1 MKCFEYNNRKDMTFN
16 RRSFFKVL
24 GVTGV
29 TLAVGRESR
38 ASSGPAG
45 TIEFSGILYDSTRCA
60 GCQTCETACAEAN
73 GLPAPVGSIEAGV
86 VRNTDESHRTVVNAF
101 NSTKG
106 EVYAKKQC
114 MHCNEPACTAACL
127 TQAMYKTK
135 EGPVIWRGDKCMGCR
150 YCMVSCP
157 FDIPKFEY
165 HSANPRIE
173 KCNMCYSRISEGK
186 IPACVE
192 NCPAEALIFGK
203 RRDLI
208 KEARKRINDNPALYY
223 DHIYGE
229 HEAGGTGFLYLSAV
243 PFEELGFN
251 TSIQTES
258 YPGLS
263 KGFLYSVPTI
273 FVLWPAILLG
283 LRESTKNNQTNPEEH
298 E

>member
-1 MKCFEYNNRKDMTFN
+1 MTVN
-16 RRSFFKVL
+16 RRNFFKVL

-29 TLAVGRESR
+29 SLAIGKELGAAPKSKES
-38 ASSGPAG
+38 
-45 TIEFSGILYDSTRCA
+45 IEFSGILYDSTLCA
-60 GCQTCETACAEAN
+60 GCQTCESSCAEAN
-73 GLPAPVGSIEAGV
+73 GLPAPVGTIEAGV

-101 NSTKG
+101 NSSKG

-127 TQAMYKTK
+127 TQAMFKTE
-135 EGPVIWRGDKCMGCR
+135 EGPVVWRGDKCMGCR

-173 KCNMCYSRISEGK
+173 KCNMCYSRLSEGK

-192 NCPAEALIFGK
+192 NCPAEALKFGK

-208 KEARKRINDNPALYY
+208 REARKRINDNLGQYE

-243 PFEELGFN
+243 PFNEMGFN
-251 TSIQTES
+251 TKLQTES
-258 YPGLS
+258 YPSLS

-273 FVLWPAILLG
+273 FVLWPAMLLG
-283 LRESTKNNQTNPEEH
+283 LREATKNNQNNSEKDE
-298 E
+298 

>member
-1 MKCFEYNNRKDMTFN
+1 MTINRKD
-16 RRSFFKVL
+16 FFKVL

-29 TLAVGRESR
+29 SLAIGKELNAAQKKDDMV
-38 ASSGPAG
+38 
-45 TIEFSGILYDSTRCA
+45 EFSGILYDSTRCA
-60 GCQTCETACAEAN
+60 GCQTCETSCAEAN
-73 GLPAPVGSIEAGV
+73 GLPAPTDSIQAGI
-86 VRNTDESHRTVVNAF
+86 VRKTDESHRTVVNAF
-101 NSTKG
+101 NSSKG
-106 EVYAKKQC
+106 EVYLKKQC

-127 TQAMYKTK
+127 TQAMYKTR
-135 EGPVIWRGDKCMGCR
+135 EGAVIWRGDKCMGCR

-157 FDIPKFEY
+157 FDVPKFEY
-165 HSANPRIE
+165 HSSNPKIE
-173 KCNMCYSRISEGK
+173 KCNMCYSRLTEGK

-192 NCPAEALIFGK
+192 NCPAEALLFGT

-208 KEARKRINDNPALYY
+208 KEARKRIGEKPEQYV

-243 PFEELGFN
+243 PFAELGLN
-251 TSIQTES
+251 PSIQTES

-283 LRESTKNNQTNPEEH
+283 IHEATKNNHLNAEKNE
-298 E
+298 